1 MEGKGT
7 PGRRILTINQ
17 DITTEQSG
25 KILTR
30 RPEDQTPDEAK
41 ARSNPCAI
49 KKGQR
54 LGRRGYLNSGVF
66 RFYGFKPVHI
76 TAEDQPHTANAI
88 RRASATGGDD
98 GFIRE
103 PAVMVPQEGYC

>member
-1 MEGKGT
+1 MVQIGM
-7 PGRRILTINQ
+7 RL
-17 DITTEQSG
+17 
-25 KILTR
+25 
-30 RPEDQTPDEAK
+30 
-41 ARSNPCAI
+41 C
-49 KKGQR
+49 
-54 LGRRGYLNSGVF
+54 LGRCGYLNSRVY

-88 RRASATGGDD
+88 RRALATGGDD